1 MAERVLAHVERIHNI
16 RPIDG
21 ADKIEQVN
29 VLGWNLV
36 TLKGEFKDGD
46 LAVYIEVDSRV
57 PSDKECFAFLEK
69 KKYKV
74 KSTRIRGVV
83 SQGLALPLSIL
94 PEGNYSE
101 GTDVT
106 EILGITKIQEDYVAP
121 VMSDEDKFRQH
132 YKKIYK
138 NPIIR
143 FFLKHSFTRKIVFKI
158 FLKKKKKKNWPEWVV
173 KTDEVRVQNIPWVL
187 ENKSPFIVTE
197 KCDGTSSTYSL
208 KHVKKNKY
216 EFYVCSRNVL
226 QDTPERKCFYDD
238 NVYWEMAKKYNIE
251 QALRTLIG
259 NNEWITLQGEIIGP
273 TIQKNKYELK
283 ERELR
288 AFNLI
293 TSQNGRVPSD
303 KARDILDA
311 FNIPFVPIIS
321 NNYILPDT
329 IDELM
334 TYSTGTSALHDTL
347 REGIV
352 FRNYDQNISFKC
364 VSNDFLLK
372 WNI

>member
-121 VMSDEDKFRQH
+121 VMSDEDKLRQH

-143 FFLKHSFTRKIVFKI
+143 FFLKHSFTRKIAFKI

-173 KTDEVRVQNIPWVL
+173 KTDEVRV
-187 ENKSPFIVTE
+187 S
-197 KCDGTSSTYSL
+197 
-208 KHVKKNKY
+208 
-216 EFYVCSRNVL
+216 
-226 QDTPERKCFYDD
+226 
-238 NVYWEMAKKYNIE
+238 
-251 QALRTLIG
+251 
-259 NNEWITLQGEIIGP
+259 
-273 TIQKNKYELK
+273 
-283 ERELR
+283 
-288 AFNLI
+288 
-293 TSQNGRVPSD
+293 
-303 KARDILDA
+303 
-311 FNIPFVPIIS
+311 
-321 NNYILPDT
+321 
-329 IDELM
+329 
-334 TYSTGTSALHDTL
+334 
-347 REGIV
+347 
-352 FRNYDQNISFKC
+352 
-364 VSNDFLLK
+364 
-372 WNI
+372 